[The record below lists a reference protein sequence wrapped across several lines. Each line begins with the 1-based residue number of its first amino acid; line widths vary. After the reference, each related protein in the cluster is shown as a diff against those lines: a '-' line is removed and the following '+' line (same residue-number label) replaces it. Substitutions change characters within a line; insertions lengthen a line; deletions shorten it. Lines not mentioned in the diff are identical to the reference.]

1 MVWISNEEIENIIT
15 YPVLIKALSEA
26 FAKNEIVSPPKVIHN
41 YKAHLASEDNNFL
54 YMPAWDNDKY
64 YGCKLITATLS
75 NKGSEYPY
83 INGVYNLFDARN
95 GRPLV
100 SMDAKLITNY
110 RTAATSALAASKLI
124 RQDASSLLILG
135 NGAIS
140 PYFIKAH
147 LAVHDYKKVYLWGRD
162 KSKSER
168 VISNLSLDR
177 SVEVIALDDYKHILR
192 EVDVISCITSA
203 HEALIKQSELGQG
216 QHLDLAGS
224 FTHDMHEVCSDTIA
238 CCTVYTDNLDTT
250 PFHAGEIVA
259 AVEKG
264 VFDVNQIKGDLT
276 HLCQS
281 PISCRVSKIEN
292 TLFKSTGMA
301 LEDFV
306 IAQMICQQYI

>member
-1 MVWISNEEIENIIT
+1 MIWISDEEIENIIT
-15 YPVLIKALSEA
+15 YPALIDALSEA
-26 FAKNEIVSPPKVIHN
+26 FAKDEIVSPPKVIHN
-41 YKAHLASEDNNFL
+41 YKAHAGREENNFL

-64 YGCKLITATLS
+64 FGCKLITATLG
-75 NKGSEYPY
+75 NKESEYPY
-83 INGVYNLFDARN
+83 INGVYNLFDAQN

-124 RQDASSLLILG
+124 REDADSLLVLG

-147 LAVHDYKKVYLWGRD
+147 LSVHNYTTIYLWGRD
-162 KSKSER
+162 QSKSQK
-168 VISNLSLDR
+168 VIDRLDLDG
-177 SVEVIALDDYKHILR
+177 SVKIVSLDDYKDLLP

-203 HEALIKQSELGQG
+203 HEPLLTQSELGNG

-224 FTHDMHEVCSDTIA
+224 FTHDMHEVSSDVIA
-238 CCTVYTDNLDTT
+238 GSTVYTDNLDTT
-250 PFHAGEIVA
+250 PFHAGEIVR
-259 AVEKG
+259 AVEVG
-264 VFDVNQIKGDLT
+264 LFDVDQIKGDLT

-281 PISCRVSKIEN
+281 QSNCRKSNVEN

-306 IAQMICQQYI
+306 IAQLIWGKYR